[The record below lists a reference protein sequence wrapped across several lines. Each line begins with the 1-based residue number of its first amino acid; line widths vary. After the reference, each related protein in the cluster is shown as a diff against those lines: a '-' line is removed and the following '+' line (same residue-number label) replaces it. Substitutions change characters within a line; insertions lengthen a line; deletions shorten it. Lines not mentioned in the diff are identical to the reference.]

1 MPSAVALESLTKYF
15 GARCGISDV
24 CLDVE
29 PGQVF
34 GFLGPNGAGK
44 STTIR
49 LMLGLY
55 HPSGGSCRVLGLDPG
70 RDGVEL
76 LGRVG
81 YLPGELNLFPR
92 VTGREIVD
100 RVCQVRRLDDL
111 RTRGELVERF
121 GVELDRPVRMLSK
134 GNRQKIGLVL
144 AFMHRPELLVLDE
157 PTSGLDPLLQEEFAA
172 LLGEVVDEGRT
183 VFLSSHDLDEV
194 QRVVHQLAIIKDGR
208 LVISD
213 SVEGLRRNLP
223 KVIELEFDHGVD
235 AAPFVAQPGVEVRS
249 QAGRRVVLAVTG
261 AVAPVLAKAARMEV
275 IDIVSRP
282 ADLDEL
288 FLRFYA
294 DQAAAPSSPEA
305 SHAH

>member
-1 MPSAVALESLTKYF
+1 VVLNGLTKHF
-15 GARCGISDV
+15 GGQRGVSNV

-55 HPSGGSCRVLGLDPG
+55 RPTSGNCRVLGLDPV

-76 LGRVG
+76 LGRIG
-81 YLPGELNLFPR
+81 YLPGELSLFPR
-92 VTGREIVD
+92 LTGREILD
-100 RVCQVRRLDDL
+100 RFAHVRRLDDRRL
-111 RTRGELVERF
+111 RSELVDRF
-121 GVELDRPVRMLSK
+121 HVELDRPVRLLSK

-157 PTSGLDPLLQEEFAA
+157 PTSGLDPLLQDEFAS
-172 LLGEVVDEGRT
+172 LLGETVADGRT

-194 QRVVHQLAIIKDGR
+194 QRVVEQLAIIKDGQ
-208 LVISD
+208 VVVSD
-213 SVEGLRRNLP
+213 TVEGLRHTVPRT
-223 KVIELEFDHGVD
+223 IELEFAEAVD
-235 AAPFVAQPGVEVRS
+235 PAPFAAQPGVDVRS
-249 QAGRRVVLAVTG
+249 HSGCRVVLTVTG
-261 AVAPVLAKAARMEV
+261 PLGPVLAQVATMQP

-294 DQAAAPSSPEA
+294 DDSSSSSPSGSSRA
-305 SHAH
+305 R